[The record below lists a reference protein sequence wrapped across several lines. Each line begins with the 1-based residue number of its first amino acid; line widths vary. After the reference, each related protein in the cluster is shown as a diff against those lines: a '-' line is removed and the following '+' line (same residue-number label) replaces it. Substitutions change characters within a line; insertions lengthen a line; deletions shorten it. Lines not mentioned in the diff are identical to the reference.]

1 MPHVSDE
8 ELKRQVAQ
16 HTPLVEALAR
26 NLARKLPAS
35 VDRDDLVQDGQVA
48 LINAILSTSKKI
60 TTEHFRNYLTT
71 RVQGA
76 MLDGLREMDHGSRQ
90 LRKDMRLVER
100 TIQRLGHQLGRPPRE
115 QEVADGMGLPLKKY
129 QRLLQDASGYVL
141 ISLEDIVASDP
152 LQALPSMGFDTDPLG
167 MLERAALRDALL
179 AAMAELSKQH
189 SSVLYLYYVEDLKMH
204 QIGKRLKVT
213 EARVSQIHAQA
224 IAQLRARLLDD
235 SGAIPVLKPRRT
247 ARSGVQ
253 V

>member
-8 ELKRQVAQ
+8 ELKRQIAQ

-26 NLARKLPAS
+26 NLARKLPPS
-35 VDRDDLVQDGQVA
+35 IDRDDLVQDGQVA
-48 LINAILSTSKKI
+48 LINAILSTSRKI
-60 TTEHFRNYLTT
+60 TTEHFRNYVAT

-76 MLDGLREMDHGSRQ
+76 MLDGLREMDHGSRL
-90 LRKDMRLVER
+90 LRKEMRAVEL
-100 TIQRLGHQLGRPPRE
+100 TIQRLGHQLGRTPRE
-115 QEVADGMGLPLKKY
+115 HEVAAGMGLPLKKY

-152 LQALPSMGFDTDPLG
+152 LQALPSAGFDTDPLG
-167 MLERAALRDALL
+167 MLEREALRVALRVAMAALP
-179 AAMAELSKQH
+179 KQH
-189 SSVLYLYYVEDLKMH
+189 SSVLYAYYVDDLKMH
-204 QIGKRLKVT
+204 QIGKRIKVS

-247 ARSGVQ
+247 ARSEVPA
-253 V
+253 